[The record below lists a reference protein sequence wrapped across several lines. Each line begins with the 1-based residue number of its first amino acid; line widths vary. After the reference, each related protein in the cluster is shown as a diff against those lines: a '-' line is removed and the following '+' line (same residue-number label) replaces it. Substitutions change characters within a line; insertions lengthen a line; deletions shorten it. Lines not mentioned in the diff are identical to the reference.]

1 MTTWIICC
9 FLSTLLSVLFAGI
22 LIPQILLVSYRRK
35 LFDMPDE
42 RKIHRGAVPRL
53 GGIAFTPVIIFCVSL
68 LLGMSILMGNTEM
81 ENMMRINAQA
91 VAFGLC
97 ALLLMYLT
105 GMADDLI
112 GVRYRA
118 KFVVQIFCAIL
129 LIGAGLYV
137 SDLHGVL
144 GLHSISPWLGIPL
157 TILLV
162 VFVVNAI
169 NLIDGIDGLASGLS
183 SAAFIIYGVA
193 FLLIGK
199 PIFAMLSFACLGVLI
214 QFFYYN
220 VFGRADRQKKIFMG
234 DTGSLTIGLLLAF
247 LGLALLQWSPEKFP
261 TFRTNPLIL
270 AVSPLI
276 VPCFDVVRVF
286 LHRVRRHGNPFL
298 PDKTHIHHK
307 MLAIGFNQRMAMV
320 LIVVASITFSGVN
333 ILVSRYIEVNL
344 LLILD
349 IALWTL
355 ANLWLTRRIRQR
367 EQRLGIKLMS
377 LKEKPTDNDTDNQ
390 PHKNNND

>member
-22 LIPQILLVSYRRK
+22 LIPQILLVSYHRK

-42 RKIHRGAVPRL
+42 RKIHRGTVPRL
-53 GGIAFTPVIIFCVSL
+53 GGIAFTPVILFSVSL
-68 LLGMSILMGNTEM
+68 LLGMSILMGNTDM

-91 VAFGLC
+91 ISFGLC

-105 GMADDLI
+105 GMSDDLI

-118 KFVVQIFCAIL
+118 KFVVQIFCAVL
-129 LIGAGLYV
+129 LIGAGMYV
-137 SDLHGVL
+137 NDLHGIIGL
-144 GLHSISPWLGIPL
+144 GHISPWFGIPL
-157 TILLV
+157 TILIV
-162 VFVVNAI
+162 VYVVNAI

-183 SAAFIIYGVA
+183 SAAFIIYGTA
-193 FLLIGK
+193 FLMIGK

-220 VFGRADRQKKIFMG
+220 VFGSAERKKKIFMG

-247 LGLALLQWSPEKFP
+247 LGLALLQWSPDKFP
-261 TFRTNPLIL
+261 TFRTNPMIL

-276 VPCFDVVRVF
+276 IPCFDVVRVF

-307 MLAIGFNQRMAMV
+307 MLAIGLNQRLAMV
-320 LIVVASITFSGVN
+320 LIVVASITFSIAN
-333 ILVSRYIEVNL
+333 ILLSRYVEVNL

-349 IALWTL
+349 ILLWTL
-355 ANLWLTRRIRQR
+355 ANLWLTRHIRSR
-367 EQRLGIKLMS
+367 ERRLGVKLMDHENPT
-377 LKEKPTDNDTDNQ
+377 KEKDSDNQ
-390 PHKNNND
+390 PHNNND

>member
-42 RKIHRGAVPRL
+42 RKIHRGTVPRL
-53 GGIAFTPVIIFCVSL
+53 GGIAFTPVILFSVSL
-68 LLGMSILMGNTEM
+68 LLGMSILMVNTDM

-91 VAFGLC
+91 ISFGLC

-105 GMADDLI
+105 GMYDDLI

-118 KFVVQIFCAIL
+118 KFVVQIFCAVL
-129 LIGAGLYV
+129 LIGAGMYV
-137 SDLHGVL
+137 NDLHGIIGL
-144 GLHSISPWLGIPL
+144 GHISPWFGIPL
-157 TILLV
+157 TILIV
-162 VFVVNAI
+162 VYVVNAI

-183 SAAFIIYGVA
+183 SAAFIIYGTA
-193 FLLIGK
+193 FLMIGK

-220 VFGRADRQKKIFMG
+220 VFGSAERKKKIFMG

-247 LGLALLQWSPEKFP
+247 LGLALLQWSPDKFP
-261 TFRTNPLIL
+261 TFRTNPMIL

-276 VPCFDVVRVF
+276 IPCFDVVRVF

-307 MLAIGFNQRMAMV
+307 MLAIGLNQCLAMV
-320 LIVVASITFSGVN
+320 LIVVASITFSIAN
-333 ILVSRYIEVNL
+333 ILLSRYVEVNL

-349 IALWTL
+349 ILLWTL
-355 ANLWLTRRIRQR
+355 ANLWLTRHIRSR
-367 EQRLGIKLMS
+367 ERRLGVKLMDHENPT
-377 LKEKPTDNDTDNQ
+377 KEKDSDNQ
-390 PHKNNND
+390 PHNNND

>member
-42 RKIHRGAVPRL
+42 RKIHRGTVPRL
-53 GGIAFTPVIIFCVSL
+53 GGIAFTPVILFSVSL
-68 LLGMSILMGNTEM
+68 LLGMSILMVNTDM

-91 VAFGLC
+91 ISFGLC

-105 GMADDLI
+105 GMSDDLI

-118 KFVVQIFCAIL
+118 KFVVQIFCAVL
-129 LIGAGLYV
+129 LIGAGMYV
-137 SDLHGVL
+137 NDLHGIIGL
-144 GLHSISPWLGIPL
+144 GHISPWFGIPL
-157 TILLV
+157 TILIV
-162 VFVVNAI
+162 VYVVNAI

-183 SAAFIIYGVA
+183 SAAFIIYGTA
-193 FLLIGK
+193 FLMIGK

-220 VFGRADRQKKIFMG
+220 VFGSAERKKKIFMG

-247 LGLALLQWSPEKFP
+247 MGLALLQWSPDKFP
-261 TFRTNPLIL
+261 TFRTNPMIL

-276 VPCFDVVRVF
+276 IPCFDVVRVF

-307 MLAIGFNQRMAMV
+307 MLAIGLNQHLAMV
-320 LIVVASITFSGVN
+320 LIVVASITFSIAN
-333 ILVSRYIEVNL
+333 ILLSRYVEVNL

-349 IALWTL
+349 ILLWTL
-355 ANLWLTRRIRQR
+355 ANLWLTRHIRSR
-367 EQRLGIKLMS
+367 ERRLGVKLMDHENPT
-377 LKEKPTDNDTDNQ
+377 KEKDSDNQ
-390 PHKNNND
+390 PHNNND

>member
-42 RKIHRGAVPRL
+42 RKIHRGTVPRL
-53 GGIAFTPVIIFCVSL
+53 GGIAFTPVILFSVSL
-68 LLGMSILMGNTEM
+68 LLGMSILMGNTDM

-91 VAFGLC
+91 ISFGLC

-105 GMADDLI
+105 GMSDDLI

-118 KFVVQIFCAIL
+118 KFVVQTFCAVL
-129 LIGAGLYV
+129 LIGAGMYV
-137 SDLHGVL
+137 NDLHGIIGL
-144 GLHSISPWLGIPL
+144 GHISPWFGIPL
-157 TILLV
+157 TILIV
-162 VFVVNAI
+162 VYVVNAI

-183 SAAFIIYGVA
+183 SAAFIIYGTA
-193 FLLIGK
+193 FLMIGK

-220 VFGRADRQKKIFMG
+220 VFGSAERKKKIFMG

-247 LGLALLQWSPEKFP
+247 LGLALLQWSPDKFP
-261 TFRTNPLIL
+261 TFRTNPMIL

-276 VPCFDVVRVF
+276 IPCFDVVRVF

-307 MLAIGFNQRMAMV
+307 MLAIGLNQRLAMV
-320 LIVVASITFSGVN
+320 LIVVASITFSIAN
-333 ILVSRYIEVNL
+333 ILLSRYVEVNL

-349 IALWTL
+349 ILLWTL
-355 ANLWLTRRIRQR
+355 ANLWLTRHIRSR
-367 EQRLGIKLMS
+367 ERRLGVKLMDHENPT
-377 LKEKPTDNDTDNQ
+377 KEKDSDNQ
-390 PHKNNND
+390 PHNNND

>member
-42 RKIHRGAVPRL
+42 RKIHRGTVPRL
-53 GGIAFTPVIIFCVSL
+53 GGIAFTPVILFSVSL
-68 LLGMSILMGNTEM
+68 LLGMSILMGNTDM

-91 VAFGLC
+91 ISFGLC

-105 GMADDLI
+105 GMSDDLI

-118 KFVVQIFCAIL
+118 KFVVQIFCAVL
-129 LIGAGLYV
+129 LIGAGMYV
-137 SDLHGVL
+137 NDLHGIIGL
-144 GLHSISPWLGIPL
+144 GHISPWFGIPL
-157 TILLV
+157 TILIV
-162 VFVVNAI
+162 VYVVNAI

-183 SAAFIIYGVA
+183 SAAFIIYGTA
-193 FLLIGK
+193 LLMIGK

-220 VFGRADRQKKIFMG
+220 VFGSAERKKKIFMG
-234 DTGSLTIGLLLAF
+234 DTGSLTIGLLLTF
-247 LGLALLQWSPEKFP
+247 LGLALLQWSPDKFP
-261 TFRTNPLIL
+261 TFRTNPMIL

-276 VPCFDVVRVF
+276 IPCFDVVRVF

-307 MLAIGFNQRMAMV
+307 MLAIGLNQRLAMV
-320 LIVVASITFSGVN
+320 LIVVASITFSIAN
-333 ILVSRYIEVNL
+333 ILLSRYIEVNL

-349 IALWTL
+349 ILLWTL
-355 ANLWLTRRIRQR
+355 ANLWLTRHIRSR
-367 EQRLGIKLMS
+367 ERRLGVKLMDHENPT
-377 LKEKPTDNDTDNQ
+377 KEKDSDNQ
-390 PHKNNND
+390 PHNNND

>member
-42 RKIHRGAVPRL
+42 RKIHRGTVPRL
-53 GGIAFTPVIIFCVSL
+53 GGIAFTPVILFSVSL
-68 LLGMSILMGNTEM
+68 LLGMSILMGNTDM

-91 VAFGLC
+91 ISFGLC

-105 GMADDLI
+105 GMSDDLI

-118 KFVVQIFCAIL
+118 KFVVQIFCAVL
-129 LIGAGLYV
+129 LIGAGMYV
-137 SDLHGVL
+137 NDLHGIIGL
-144 GLHSISPWLGIPL
+144 GHISPWFGIPL
-157 TILLV
+157 TILIV
-162 VFVVNAI
+162 VYVVNAI

-183 SAAFIIYGVA
+183 SAAFIIYGTA
-193 FLLIGK
+193 FLMIGK

-220 VFGRADRQKKIFMG
+220 VFGSAERKKKIFMG

-247 LGLALLQWSPEKFP
+247 LGLALLQWSPDKFP
-261 TFRTNPLIL
+261 TFRTNPMIL

-276 VPCFDVVRVF
+276 IPCFDVVRVF

-307 MLAIGFNQRMAMV
+307 MLAIGLNQRLAMV
-320 LIVVASITFSGVN
+320 LIVVASITFSIAN
-333 ILVSRYIEVNL
+333 ILLSRYVEVNL

-349 IALWTL
+349 ILLWTL
-355 ANLWLTRRIRQR
+355 ANLWLTRHIRSR
-367 EQRLGIKLMS
+367 ERRLGVKLMDHENPT
-377 LKEKPTDNDTDNQ
+377 KEKDSDTH
-390 PHKNNND
+390 PHNNND

>member
-42 RKIHRGAVPRL
+42 RKIHRGTVPRL
-53 GGIAFTPVIIFCVSL
+53 GGIAFTPVILFSVSL
-68 LLGMSILMGNTEM
+68 LLGMSILMGNTDM

-91 VAFGLC
+91 ISFGLC

-105 GMADDLI
+105 GMSDDLI
-112 GVRYRA
+112 EVRYRA
-118 KFVVQIFCAIL
+118 KFVVQIFCAVL
-129 LIGAGLYV
+129 LIGAGMYV
-137 SDLHGVL
+137 NDLHGIIGL
-144 GLHSISPWLGIPL
+144 GHISPWFGIPL
-157 TILLV
+157 TILIV
-162 VFVVNAI
+162 VYVVNAI

-183 SAAFIIYGVA
+183 SAAFIIYGTA
-193 FLLIGK
+193 FLMIGK

-220 VFGRADRQKKIFMG
+220 VFGSAERKKKIFMG

-247 LGLALLQWSPEKFP
+247 LGLALLQWSPDKFP
-261 TFRTNPLIL
+261 TFRTNPMIL

-276 VPCFDVVRVF
+276 IPCFDVVRVF

-307 MLAIGFNQRMAMV
+307 MLAIGLNQRLAMV
-320 LIVVASITFSGVN
+320 LIVVASITFSIAN
-333 ILVSRYIEVNL
+333 ILLSRYVEVNL

-349 IALWTL
+349 ILLWTL
-355 ANLWLTRRIRQR
+355 ANLWLTRHIRSR
-367 EQRLGIKLMS
+367 ERRLGVKLMDHENPT
-377 LKEKPTDNDTDNQ
+377 KEKDSDNQ
-390 PHKNNND
+390 PHNNND

>member
-9 FLSTLLSVLFAGI
+9 FLSTLLSVLFTGI

-42 RKIHRGAVPRL
+42 RKIHRGTVPRL
-53 GGIAFTPVIIFCVSL
+53 GGIAFTPVILFSVSL
-68 LLGMSILMGNTEM
+68 LLGMSILMGNTDM

-91 VAFGLC
+91 ISFGLC

-105 GMADDLI
+105 GMSDDLI

-118 KFVVQIFCAIL
+118 KFVVQIFCAVL
-129 LIGAGLYV
+129 LIGAGMYV
-137 SDLHGVL
+137 NDLHGIIGL
-144 GLHSISPWLGIPL
+144 GHISPWFGIPL
-157 TILLV
+157 TILIV
-162 VFVVNAI
+162 VYVVNAI

-183 SAAFIIYGVA
+183 SAAFIIYGTA
-193 FLLIGK
+193 FLMIGK

-220 VFGRADRQKKIFMG
+220 VFGSAERKKKIFMG
-234 DTGSLTIGLLLAF
+234 DTGSLTIGLLLTF
-247 LGLALLQWSPEKFP
+247 LGLALLQWSPDKFP
-261 TFRTNPLIL
+261 TFRTNPMIL

-276 VPCFDVVRVF
+276 IPCFDVVRVF

-307 MLAIGFNQRMAMV
+307 MLAIGLNQRLAMV
-320 LIVVASITFSGVN
+320 LIVVASITFSIAN
-333 ILVSRYIEVNL
+333 ILLSRYIEVNL

-349 IALWTL
+349 ILLWTL
-355 ANLWLTRRIRQR
+355 ANLWLTRHIRSR
-367 EQRLGIKLMS
+367 ERRLGVKLMDHENPT
-377 LKEKPTDNDTDNQ
+377 KEKDSDNQ
-390 PHKNNND
+390 PHNNND

>member
-42 RKIHRGAVPRL
+42 RKIHRGTVPRL
-53 GGIAFTPVIIFCVSL
+53 GGIAFTPVILFSVSL
-68 LLGMSILMGNTEM
+68 LLGMSILMGNTDM

-91 VAFGLC
+91 ISFGLC

-105 GMADDLI
+105 GMSDDLI

-118 KFVVQIFCAIL
+118 KFVVQIFCAVL
-129 LIGAGLYV
+129 LIGAGMYV
-137 SDLHGVL
+137 NDLHGIIGL
-144 GLHSISPWLGIPL
+144 GHISPWFGIPL
-157 TILLV
+157 TILIV
-162 VFVVNAI
+162 VYVVNAI

-183 SAAFIIYGVA
+183 SAAFIIYGTA
-193 FLLIGK
+193 FLMIGK

-220 VFGRADRQKKIFMG
+220 VFGSAERKKKIFMG

-247 LGLALLQWSPEKFP
+247 LGLALLQWSPDKFP
-261 TFRTNPLIL
+261 TFRTNPMIL

-276 VPCFDVVRVF
+276 IPCFDVVRVF

-307 MLAIGFNQRMAMV
+307 MLAIGLNQRLAMV
-320 LIVVASITFSGVN
+320 LIVVASITFSIAD
-333 ILVSRYIEVNL
+333 ILLSRYVEVNL

-349 IALWTL
+349 ILLWTL
-355 ANLWLTRRIRQR
+355 ANLWLTRHIRSR
-367 EQRLGIKLMS
+367 ERRLGVKLMDHENPT
-377 LKEKPTDNDTDNQ
+377 KEKDSDNQ
-390 PHKNNND
+390 PHNNND

>member
-42 RKIHRGAVPRL
+42 RKIHRGTVPRL
-53 GGIAFTPVIIFCVSL
+53 GGIAFTPVILFSVSL
-68 LLGMSILMGNTEM
+68 LLGMSILMVNTDM

-91 VAFGLC
+91 ISFGLC

-105 GMADDLI
+105 GMSDDLI

-118 KFVVQIFCAIL
+118 KFVVQIFCAVL
-129 LIGAGLYV
+129 LIGAGMYV
-137 SDLHGVL
+137 NDLHGIIGL
-144 GLHSISPWLGIPL
+144 GHISPWFGIPL
-157 TILLV
+157 TILIV
-162 VFVVNAI
+162 VYVVNAI

-183 SAAFIIYGVA
+183 SAAFIIYGTA
-193 FLLIGK
+193 FLMIGK

-220 VFGRADRQKKIFMG
+220 VFGSAERKKKIFMG

-247 LGLALLQWSPEKFP
+247 LGLALLQWSPDKFP
-261 TFRTNPLIL
+261 TFRTNPMIL

-276 VPCFDVVRVF
+276 IPCFDVVRVF

-307 MLAIGFNQRMAMV
+307 MLAIGLNQCLAMV
-320 LIVVASITFSGVN
+320 LIVVASITFSIAN
-333 ILVSRYIEVNL
+333 ILLSRYVEVNL

-349 IALWTL
+349 ILLWTL
-355 ANLWLTRRIRQR
+355 ANLWLTRHIRSR
-367 EQRLGIKLMS
+367 ERRLGVKLMDHENPT
-377 LKEKPTDNDTDNQ
+377 KEKDSDNQ
-390 PHKNNND
+390 PHNNND

>member
-42 RKIHRGAVPRL
+42 RKIHCGTVPRL
-53 GGIAFTPVIIFCVSL
+53 GGIAFTPVILFSVSL
-68 LLGMSILMGNTEM
+68 LLGMSILMGNTDM

-91 VAFGLC
+91 ILFGLC

-105 GMADDLI
+105 GMSDDLI

-118 KFVVQIFCAIL
+118 KFVVQIFCAVL
-129 LIGAGLYV
+129 LIGAGMYV
-137 SDLHGVL
+137 NDLHGIIGL
-144 GLHSISPWLGIPL
+144 GHISPWFGIPL
-157 TILLV
+157 TILIV
-162 VFVVNAI
+162 VYVVNAI

-183 SAAFIIYGVA
+183 SAAFIIYGTA
-193 FLLIGK
+193 FLMIGK

-220 VFGRADRQKKIFMG
+220 VFGSAERKKKIFMG

-247 LGLALLQWSPEKFP
+247 LGLALLQWSPDKFP
-261 TFRTNPLIL
+261 TFRTNPMIL

-276 VPCFDVVRVF
+276 IPCFDVVRVF

-307 MLAIGFNQRMAMV
+307 MLAIGLNQRLAMV
-320 LIVVASITFSGVN
+320 LIVVASITFSIAN
-333 ILVSRYIEVNL
+333 ILLSRYVEVNL

-349 IALWTL
+349 ILLWTL
-355 ANLWLTRRIRQR
+355 ANLWLTRHIRSR
-367 EQRLGIKLMS
+367 ERRLGVKLMDHENPT
-377 LKEKPTDNDTDNQ
+377 KEKDSDNQ
-390 PHKNNND
+390 PHNNND

>member
-42 RKIHRGAVPRL
+42 RKIHRGTVPRL
-53 GGIAFTPVIIFCVSL
+53 GGIAFTPVILFSVSL
-68 LLGMSILMGNTEM
+68 LLGMSILMGNTDM

-91 VAFGLC
+91 ISFGLC

-105 GMADDLI
+105 GMSDDLI

-118 KFVVQIFCAIL
+118 KFVVQIFCAVL
-129 LIGAGLYV
+129 LIGAGMYV
-137 SDLHGVL
+137 NDLHGIIGL
-144 GLHSISPWLGIPL
+144 GHISPWFGIPL
-157 TILLV
+157 TILIV
-162 VFVVNAI
+162 VYVVNAI

-183 SAAFIIYGVA
+183 SAAFIIYGTA
-193 FLLIGK
+193 FLMIGK

-220 VFGRADRQKKIFMG
+220 VFGSAERKKKIFMG

-247 LGLALLQWSPEKFP
+247 LGLALLQWSPDKFP
-261 TFRTNPLIL
+261 TFRTNPMIL

-276 VPCFDVVRVF
+276 IPCFDVVRVF

-307 MLAIGFNQRMAMV
+307 MLAIGLNQRLAMV
-320 LIVVASITFSGVN
+320 LIVVASITFSIAN
-333 ILVSRYIEVNL
+333 ILLSRYIEVNL

-349 IALWTL
+349 ILLWTL
-355 ANLWLTRRIRQR
+355 ANLWLTRHIRSR
-367 EQRLGIKLMS
+367 ERRLGVKLMDHENPT
-377 LKEKPTDNDTDNQ
+377 KEKDSDNQ
-390 PHKNNND
+390 PHNNND

>member
-42 RKIHRGAVPRL
+42 RKIHCGTVPRL
-53 GGIAFTPVIIFCVSL
+53 GGIAFTPVILFSVSL
-68 LLGMSILMGNTEM
+68 LLGMSILMGNTDM

-91 VAFGLC
+91 ISFGLC

-105 GMADDLI
+105 GMSDDLI

-118 KFVVQIFCAIL
+118 KFVVQIFCAVL
-129 LIGAGLYV
+129 LIGAGMYV
-137 SDLHGVL
+137 NDLHGIIGL
-144 GLHSISPWLGIPL
+144 GHISPWFGIPL
-157 TILLV
+157 TILIV
-162 VFVVNAI
+162 VYVVNAI

-183 SAAFIIYGVA
+183 SAAFIIYGTA
-193 FLLIGK
+193 FLMIGK

-220 VFGRADRQKKIFMG
+220 VFGSAERKKKIFMG

-247 LGLALLQWSPEKFP
+247 LGLALLQWSPDKFP
-261 TFRTNPLIL
+261 TFRTNPMIL

-276 VPCFDVVRVF
+276 IPCFDVVRVF

-307 MLAIGFNQRMAMV
+307 MLAIGLNQRLAMV
-320 LIVVASITFSGVN
+320 LIVVASITFSIAN
-333 ILVSRYIEVNL
+333 ILLSRYVEVNL

-349 IALWTL
+349 ILLWTL
-355 ANLWLTRRIRQR
+355 ANLWLTRHIRSR
-367 EQRLGIKLMS
+367 ERRLGVKLMDHENPT
-377 LKEKPTDNDTDNQ
+377 KEKDSDNQ
-390 PHKNNND
+390 PHNNND

>member
-42 RKIHRGAVPRL
+42 RKIHRGTVPRL
-53 GGIAFTPVIIFCVSL
+53 GGIAFTPVILFSVSL

-91 VAFGLC
+91 ISFGLC

-105 GMADDLI
+105 GMSDDLI

-118 KFVVQIFCAIL
+118 KFVIQIFCAVM
-129 LIGAGLYV
+129 LIGAGMYV
-137 SDLHGVL
+137 NDLHGVIGL
-144 GLHSISPWLGIPL
+144 GHISPWLGIPL
-157 TILLV
+157 TILIV
-162 VFVVNAI
+162 VYVVNAV

-183 SAAFIIYGVA
+183 SAAFIIYGTA
-193 FLLIGK
+193 FLMIGK
-199 PIFAMLSFACLGVLI
+199 PIFAMISFACLGVLI

-220 VFGRADRQKKIFMG
+220 VFGSAERKKKIFMG

-247 LGLALLQWSPEKFP
+247 LGLALLQWSPDSFP
-261 TFRTNPLIL
+261 TFRTNPVIL

-276 VPCFDVVRVF
+276 IPCFDVMRVF

-307 MLAIGFNQRMAMV
+307 MLAIGLNQRLAMV
-320 LIVVASITFSGVN
+320 LIVVASITFSIAN
-333 ILVSRYIEVNL
+333 ILLSRYVEVNL
-344 LLILD
+344 LLVLD
-349 IALWTL
+349 IVLWTL
-355 ANLWLTRRIRQR
+355 ANLWLTRRIRSR
-367 EQRLGIKLMS
+367 EQRLGVKLMDHDRQTN
-377 LKEKPTDNDTDNQ
+377 EKDTDNQ
-390 PHKNNND
+390 PHNNND

>member
-42 RKIHRGAVPRL
+42 RKIHRGTVPRL
-53 GGIAFTPVIIFCVSL
+53 GGIAFTPVILFSVSL
-68 LLGMSILMGNTEM
+68 LLGMSILMGNTDM

-91 VAFGLC
+91 ISFGLC

-105 GMADDLI
+105 GMSDDLI

-118 KFVVQIFCAIL
+118 KFVVQIFCAVL
-129 LIGAGLYV
+129 LIEAGMYV
-137 SDLHGVL
+137 NDLHGIIGL
-144 GLHSISPWLGIPL
+144 GHISPWFGIPL
-157 TILLV
+157 TILIV
-162 VFVVNAI
+162 VYVVNAI

-183 SAAFIIYGVA
+183 SAAFIIYGTA
-193 FLLIGK
+193 FLMIGK

-220 VFGRADRQKKIFMG
+220 VFGSAERKKKIFMG

-247 LGLALLQWSPEKFP
+247 LGLALLQWSPDKFP
-261 TFRTNPLIL
+261 TFRTNPMIL
-270 AVSPLI
+270 TVSPLI
-276 VPCFDVVRVF
+276 IPCFDVVRVF

-307 MLAIGFNQRMAMV
+307 MLAIGLNQRLAMV
-320 LIVVASITFSGVN
+320 LIVVASITFSIAN
-333 ILVSRYIEVNL
+333 ILLSRYVEVNL

-349 IALWTL
+349 ILLWTL
-355 ANLWLTRRIRQR
+355 ANLWLTRHIRSR
-367 EQRLGIKLMS
+367 ERRLGVKLMDHENPT
-377 LKEKPTDNDTDNQ
+377 KEKDSDNQ
-390 PHKNNND
+390 PHNNND

>member
-42 RKIHRGAVPRL
+42 RKIHCGIVPRL
-53 GGIAFTPVIIFCVSL
+53 GGIAFTPVILFSVSL
-68 LLGMSILMGNTEM
+68 LLGMSILMGNTDM

-91 VAFGLC
+91 ISFGLC

-105 GMADDLI
+105 GMSDDLI

-118 KFVVQIFCAIL
+118 KFVVQIFCAVL
-129 LIGAGLYV
+129 LIGAGMYV
-137 SDLHGVL
+137 NDLHGIIGL
-144 GLHSISPWLGIPL
+144 GHISPWFGIPL
-157 TILLV
+157 TILIV
-162 VFVVNAI
+162 VYVVNAI

-183 SAAFIIYGVA
+183 SAAFIIYGTA
-193 FLLIGK
+193 FLMIGK

-220 VFGRADRQKKIFMG
+220 VFGSAERKKKIFMG

-247 LGLALLQWSPEKFP
+247 LGLALLQWSPDKFP
-261 TFRTNPLIL
+261 TFRTNPMIL

-276 VPCFDVVRVF
+276 IPCFDVVRVF

-307 MLAIGFNQRMAMV
+307 MLAIGLNQRLAMV
-320 LIVVASITFSGVN
+320 LIVVASITFSIAN
-333 ILVSRYIEVNL
+333 ILLSRYVEVNL

-349 IALWTL
+349 ILLWTL
-355 ANLWLTRRIRQR
+355 ANLWLTRHIRSR
-367 EQRLGIKLMS
+367 ERRLGVKLMDHENPT
-377 LKEKPTDNDTDNQ
+377 KEKDSDNQ
-390 PHKNNND
+390 PHNNND

>member
-42 RKIHRGAVPRL
+42 RKIHRGTVPRL
-53 GGIAFTPVIIFCVSL
+53 GGIAFTPVILFSVSL
-68 LLGMSILMGNTEM
+68 LLGMSILMGNTDM

-91 VAFGLC
+91 ISFGLC

-105 GMADDLI
+105 GMSDDLI

-118 KFVVQIFCAIL
+118 KFVVQIFCAVL
-129 LIGAGLYV
+129 LIGAGMYV
-137 SDLHGVL
+137 KDLHGIIGL
-144 GLHSISPWLGIPL
+144 GHISPWFGIPL
-157 TILLV
+157 TILIV
-162 VFVVNAI
+162 VYVVNAI

-183 SAAFIIYGVA
+183 SAAFIIYGTA
-193 FLLIGK
+193 FLKIGK

-220 VFGRADRQKKIFMG
+220 VFGSAERKKKIFMG

-247 LGLALLQWSPEKFP
+247 LGLALLQWSPDKFP
-261 TFRTNPLIL
+261 TFRTNPMIL

-276 VPCFDVVRVF
+276 IPCFDVVRVF

-307 MLAIGFNQRMAMV
+307 MLAIGLNQRLAMV
-320 LIVVASITFSGVN
+320 LIVVASITFSIAN
-333 ILVSRYIEVNL
+333 ILLSRYVEVNL

-349 IALWTL
+349 ILLWTL
-355 ANLWLTRRIRQR
+355 ANLWLTRHIRSR
-367 EQRLGIKLMS
+367 ERRLGVKLMDHENPT
-377 LKEKPTDNDTDNQ
+377 KEKDSDNQ
-390 PHKNNND
+390 PHNNND

>member
-42 RKIHRGAVPRL
+42 RKIHRGTVPRL
-53 GGIAFTPVIIFCVSL
+53 GGIAFTPVILFSVSL
-68 LLGMSILMGNTEM
+68 FLGMSILMGNTDM

-91 VAFGLC
+91 ISFGLC

-105 GMADDLI
+105 GMYDDLI

-118 KFVVQIFCAIL
+118 KFVVQIFCAVL
-129 LIGAGLYV
+129 LIGAGMYV
-137 SDLHGVL
+137 NDLHGIIGL
-144 GLHSISPWLGIPL
+144 GHISPWFGIPL
-157 TILLV
+157 TILIV
-162 VFVVNAI
+162 VYVVNAI

-183 SAAFIIYGVA
+183 SAAFIIYGTA
-193 FLLIGK
+193 FLMIGK

-220 VFGRADRQKKIFMG
+220 VFGSAERKKKIFMG

-247 LGLALLQWSPEKFP
+247 LGLALLQWSPDKFP
-261 TFRTNPLIL
+261 TFRTNPMIL

-276 VPCFDVVRVF
+276 IPCFDVVRVF

-307 MLAIGFNQRMAMV
+307 MLAIGLNQRLAMV
-320 LIVVASITFSGVN
+320 LIVVASITFSIAN
-333 ILVSRYIEVNL
+333 ILLSRYIEVNL

-349 IALWTL
+349 ILLWTL
-355 ANLWLTRRIRQR
+355 ANLWLTRHIRSR
-367 EQRLGIKLMS
+367 ERRLGVKLMDHENPT
-377 LKEKPTDNDTDNQ
+377 KEKDSDNQ
-390 PHKNNND
+390 PHNNND

>member
-42 RKIHRGAVPRL
+42 RKIHRGTVPRL
-53 GGIAFTPVIIFCVSL
+53 GGIAFTPVILFSVSL
-68 LLGMSILMGNTEM
+68 LLGMSILMGNTDM

-91 VAFGLC
+91 ISFGLC

-105 GMADDLI
+105 GMSDDLI

-118 KFVVQIFCAIL
+118 KFVVQIFCAVL
-129 LIGAGLYV
+129 LIGAGMYV
-137 SDLHGVL
+137 NDLHGIIGL
-144 GLHSISPWLGIPL
+144 GHISPWFGIPL
-157 TILLV
+157 TILIV
-162 VFVVNAI
+162 VYVVNAI

-183 SAAFIIYGVA
+183 SAAFIIYGTA
-193 FLLIGK
+193 FLMIGK

-220 VFGRADRQKKIFMG
+220 VFGSAERKKKIFMG
-234 DTGSLTIGLLLAF
+234 DTGSLTIGLLLTF
-247 LGLALLQWSPEKFP
+247 LGLALLQWSPDKFP
-261 TFRTNPLIL
+261 TFRTNPMIL

-276 VPCFDVVRVF
+276 IPCFDVVRVF

-307 MLAIGFNQRMAMV
+307 MLAIGLNQRLAMV
-320 LIVVASITFSGVN
+320 LIVVASITFSIAN
-333 ILVSRYIEVNL
+333 ILLSRYIEVNL

-349 IALWTL
+349 ILLWTL
-355 ANLWLTRRIRQR
+355 ANLWLTRHIRSR
-367 EQRLGIKLMS
+367 ERRLGVKLMDHENPT
-377 LKEKPTDNDTDNQ
+377 KEKDSDNQ
-390 PHKNNND
+390 PHNNND

>member
-42 RKIHRGAVPRL
+42 RKIHRGTVPRL
-53 GGIAFTPVIIFCVSL
+53 GGIAFTPVILFSVSL
-68 LLGMSILMGNTEM
+68 LLGMSILMGNTDM

-91 VAFGLC
+91 ISFGLC

-105 GMADDLI
+105 GMSDDLI

-118 KFVVQIFCAIL
+118 KFVVQIFCAVL
-129 LIGAGLYV
+129 LIGAGMYV
-137 SDLHGVL
+137 NDLHGIIGL
-144 GLHSISPWLGIPL
+144 GHISPWFGIPL
-157 TILLV
+157 TILIV
-162 VFVVNAI
+162 VYVVNAI

-183 SAAFIIYGVA
+183 SAAFIIYGTA
-193 FLLIGK
+193 FLMIGK

-220 VFGRADRQKKIFMG
+220 VFGSAERKKKIFMG

-247 LGLALLQWSPEKFP
+247 LGLALLQWSPDKFP
-261 TFRTNPLIL
+261 TFRTNPMIL

-276 VPCFDVVRVF
+276 IPCFDVVRVF

-307 MLAIGFNQRMAMV
+307 MLAIGLNQRLAMV
-320 LIVVASITFSGVN
+320 LIVVASITFSIAN
-333 ILVSRYIEVNL
+333 ILLSRYVEVNL

-349 IALWTL
+349 ILLWTL
-355 ANLWLTRRIRQR
+355 ANLWLTRHIRSR
-367 EQRLGIKLMS
+367 ERRLGVKLMDHENPI
-377 LKEKPTDNDTDNQ
+377 KEKDSDNQ
-390 PHKNNND
+390 PHNNND

>member
-42 RKIHRGAVPRL
+42 RKIHRGTVPRL
-53 GGIAFTPVIIFCVSL
+53 GGIAFTPVILFSMSL
-68 LLGMSILMGNTEM
+68 LLGMSILMGNTDM

-91 VAFGLC
+91 ISFGLC

-105 GMADDLI
+105 GMSDDLI

-118 KFVVQIFCAIL
+118 KFVVQIFCAVL
-129 LIGAGLYV
+129 LIGAGMYV
-137 SDLHGVL
+137 NDLHGIIGL
-144 GLHSISPWLGIPL
+144 GHISPWFGIPL
-157 TILLV
+157 TILIV
-162 VFVVNAI
+162 VYVVNAI

-183 SAAFIIYGVA
+183 SAAFIIYGTA
-193 FLLIGK
+193 FLMIGK

-220 VFGRADRQKKIFMG
+220 VFGSAERKKKIFMG

-247 LGLALLQWSPEKFP
+247 LGLALLQWSPDKFP
-261 TFRTNPLIL
+261 TFRTNPMIL

-276 VPCFDVVRVF
+276 IPCFDVVRVF

-307 MLAIGFNQRMAMV
+307 MLAIGLNQRLAMV
-320 LIVVASITFSGVN
+320 LIVVASITFSIAN
-333 ILVSRYIEVNL
+333 ILLSRYVEVNL

-349 IALWTL
+349 ILLWTL
-355 ANLWLTRRIRQR
+355 ANLWLTRHIRSR
-367 EQRLGIKLMS
+367 ERRLGVKLMDHENPT
-377 LKEKPTDNDTDNQ
+377 KEKDSDNQ
-390 PHKNNND
+390 PHNNND

>member
-42 RKIHRGAVPRL
+42 RKIHRGTVPRL
-53 GGIAFTPVIIFCVSL
+53 GGIAFTPVILFSVSL
-68 LLGMSILMGNTEM
+68 LLGMSILMVNTDM

-91 VAFGLC
+91 ISFGLC

-105 GMADDLI
+105 GMYDDLI

-118 KFVVQIFCAIL
+118 KFVVQIFCAVL
-129 LIGAGLYV
+129 LIGAGMYV
-137 SDLHGVL
+137 NDLHGIIGL
-144 GLHSISPWLGIPL
+144 GHISPWFGIPL
-157 TILLV
+157 TILIV
-162 VFVVNAI
+162 VYVVNAI

-183 SAAFIIYGVA
+183 SAAFIIYGTA
-193 FLLIGK
+193 FLMIGK

-220 VFGRADRQKKIFMG
+220 VFGSAERKKKIFMG

-247 LGLALLQWSPEKFP
+247 MGLALLQWSPDKFP
-261 TFRTNPLIL
+261 TFRTNPMIL

-276 VPCFDVVRVF
+276 IPCFDVVRVF

-307 MLAIGFNQRMAMV
+307 MLAIGLNQHLAMV
-320 LIVVASITFSGVN
+320 LIVVASITFSIAN
-333 ILVSRYIEVNL
+333 ILLSRYVEVNL

-349 IALWTL
+349 ILLWTL
-355 ANLWLTRRIRQR
+355 ANLWLTRHIRSR
-367 EQRLGIKLMS
+367 ERRLGVKLMDHENPT
-377 LKEKPTDNDTDNQ
+377 KEKDSDNQ
-390 PHKNNND
+390 PHNNND

>member
-22 LIPQILLVSYRRK
+22 LIPQILMVSYRRK

-42 RKIHRGAVPRL
+42 RKIHRGTVPRL
-53 GGIAFTPVIIFCVSL
+53 GGIAFTPVILFSVSL
-68 LLGMSILMGNTEM
+68 LLGMSILMGNTDM

-91 VAFGLC
+91 ISFGLC

-105 GMADDLI
+105 GMSDDLI

-118 KFVVQIFCAIL
+118 KFVVQIFCAVL
-129 LIGAGLYV
+129 LIGAGMYV
-137 SDLHGVL
+137 NDFHGIIGL
-144 GLHSISPWLGIPL
+144 GHISPWFGIPL
-157 TILLV
+157 TILIV
-162 VFVVNAI
+162 VYVVNAI

-183 SAAFIIYGVA
+183 SAAFIIYGTA
-193 FLLIGK
+193 FLMIGK

-220 VFGRADRQKKIFMG
+220 VFGSAERKKKIFMG

-247 LGLALLQWSPEKFP
+247 LGLALLQWSPDKFP
-261 TFRTNPLIL
+261 TFRTNPMIL

-276 VPCFDVVRVF
+276 IPCFDVVRVF

-307 MLAIGFNQRMAMV
+307 MLAIGLNQRLAMV
-320 LIVVASITFSGVN
+320 LIVVASITFSIAN
-333 ILVSRYIEVNL
+333 ILLSRYIEVNL

-349 IALWTL
+349 ILLWTL
-355 ANLWLTRRIRQR
+355 ANLWLTRHIRSR
-367 EQRLGIKLMS
+367 ERRLGVKLMDHENPT
-377 LKEKPTDNDTDNQ
+377 KEKDSDNQ
-390 PHKNNND
+390 PHNNND

>member
-42 RKIHRGAVPRL
+42 RKIHRGTVPRL
-53 GGIAFTPVIIFCVSL
+53 GGIAFTPVILFSVSL
-68 LLGMSILMGNTEM
+68 LLGMSILMGNTDM

-91 VAFGLC
+91 ISFGLC

-105 GMADDLI
+105 GMSDDLI

-118 KFVVQIFCAIL
+118 KFVVQIFCAVL
-129 LIGAGLYV
+129 LIGTGMYV
-137 SDLHGVL
+137 NDLHGIIGL
-144 GLHSISPWLGIPL
+144 GHISPWFGIPL
-157 TILLV
+157 TILIV
-162 VFVVNAI
+162 VYVVNAI

-183 SAAFIIYGVA
+183 SAAFIIYGTA
-193 FLLIGK
+193 FLMIGK
-199 PIFAMLSFACLGVLI
+199 PIFAMLSFACFGVLI

-220 VFGRADRQKKIFMG
+220 VFGSAERKKKIFMG

-247 LGLALLQWSPEKFP
+247 LGLALLQWSPDKFP
-261 TFRTNPLIL
+261 TFRTNPMIL

-276 VPCFDVVRVF
+276 IPCFDVVRVF

-307 MLAIGFNQRMAMV
+307 MLAIGLNQHLAMV
-320 LIVVASITFSGVN
+320 LIVVASITFSIAN
-333 ILVSRYIEVNL
+333 ILLSRYIEVNL

-349 IALWTL
+349 ILLWTL
-355 ANLWLTRRIRQR
+355 ANLWLTRHIRSR
-367 EQRLGIKLMS
+367 ERRLGVKLMDHENPT
-377 LKEKPTDNDTDNQ
+377 KEKDSDNQ
-390 PHKNNND
+390 PHNNND

>member
-42 RKIHRGAVPRL
+42 RKIHCGTVPRL
-53 GGIAFTPVIIFCVSL
+53 GGIAFTPVILFSVSL
-68 LLGMSILMGNTEM
+68 LLGMSILMGNTDM

-91 VAFGLC
+91 ISFGLC

-105 GMADDLI
+105 GMSDDLI

-118 KFVVQIFCAIL
+118 KFVVQIFCAVL
-129 LIGAGLYV
+129 LIGAGMYV
-137 SDLHGVL
+137 NDLHGIIGL
-144 GLHSISPWLGIPL
+144 GHISPWFGIPL
-157 TILLV
+157 TILIV
-162 VFVVNAI
+162 VYVVNAI

-183 SAAFIIYGVA
+183 SAAFIIYGTA
-193 FLLIGK
+193 FLMIGK

-220 VFGRADRQKKIFMG
+220 VFGSAERKKKIFMG

-247 LGLALLQWSPEKFP
+247 LGLALLQWSPDKFP
-261 TFRTNPLIL
+261 TFRTNPMIL

-276 VPCFDVVRVF
+276 IPCFDVVRVF

-307 MLAIGFNQRMAMV
+307 MLAIGLNQRLAMV
-320 LIVVASITFSGVN
+320 LIVVASITFSIAN
-333 ILVSRYIEVNL
+333 ILLSRYVEVNL

-349 IALWTL
+349 ILLWTL
-355 ANLWLTRRIRQR
+355 ANLWLTRHIRSR
-367 EQRLGIKLMS
+367 ERRLSVKLMDHENPT
-377 LKEKPTDNDTDNQ
+377 KEKDSDNQ
-390 PHKNNND
+390 PHNNND

>member
-42 RKIHRGAVPRL
+42 RKIHRGTVPRL
-53 GGIAFTPVIIFCVSL
+53 GGIAFTPVILFSVSL
-68 LLGMSILMGNTEM
+68 LLGMSILMGNTDM
-81 ENMMRINAQA
+81 ENMMRINAQTIS
-91 VAFGLC
+91 FGLC

-105 GMADDLI
+105 GMSDDLI

-118 KFVVQIFCAIL
+118 KFVVQIFCAVL
-129 LIGAGLYV
+129 LIGAGMYV
-137 SDLHGVL
+137 NDLHGIIGL
-144 GLHSISPWLGIPL
+144 GHISPWFGIPL
-157 TILLV
+157 TILIV
-162 VFVVNAI
+162 VYVVNAI

-183 SAAFIIYGVA
+183 SAAFIIYGTA
-193 FLLIGK
+193 FLMIGK

-220 VFGRADRQKKIFMG
+220 VFGSAERKKKIFMG
-234 DTGSLTIGLLLAF
+234 DTGSLTIGLLLTF
-247 LGLALLQWSPEKFP
+247 LGLALLQWSPDKFP
-261 TFRTNPLIL
+261 TFRTNPMIL

-276 VPCFDVVRVF
+276 IPCFDVVRVF

-307 MLAIGFNQRMAMV
+307 MLAIGLNQRLAMV
-320 LIVVASITFSGVN
+320 LIVVASITLSIAN
-333 ILVSRYIEVNL
+333 ILLSRYIEVNL

-349 IALWTL
+349 ILLWTL
-355 ANLWLTRRIRQR
+355 ANLWLTRHIRSR
-367 EQRLGIKLMS
+367 ERRLGVKLMDHENPT
-377 LKEKPTDNDTDNQ
+377 KEKDSDNQ
-390 PHKNNND
+390 PHNNND

>member
-42 RKIHRGAVPRL
+42 RKIHRGTVPRL
-53 GGIAFTPVIIFCVSL
+53 GGIAFTPVILFSVSL
-68 LLGMSILMGNTEM
+68 LLGMSILMGNTDM

-91 VAFGLC
+91 ISFGLC

-105 GMADDLI
+105 GMSDDLI

-118 KFVVQIFCAIL
+118 KFVVQIFCAVL
-129 LIGAGLYV
+129 LIGAGMYV
-137 SDLHGVL
+137 NDLHGIIGL
-144 GLHSISPWLGIPL
+144 GHISPWFGIPL
-157 TILLV
+157 TILIV
-162 VFVVNAI
+162 VYVVNAI
-169 NLIDGIDGLASGLS
+169 NLIDGLDGLASGLS
-183 SAAFIIYGVA
+183 SAAFIIYGTA
-193 FLLIGK
+193 FLMIGK

-220 VFGRADRQKKIFMG
+220 VFGSAERKKKIFMG

-247 LGLALLQWSPEKFP
+247 LGLALLQWSPDKFP
-261 TFRTNPLIL
+261 TFRTNPMIL

-276 VPCFDVVRVF
+276 IPCFDVVRVF

-307 MLAIGFNQRMAMV
+307 MLAIGLNQRLAMV
-320 LIVVASITFSGVN
+320 LIVVASITFSIAN
-333 ILVSRYIEVNL
+333 ILLSRYVEVNR

-349 IALWTL
+349 ILLWTL
-355 ANLWLTRRIRQR
+355 ANLWLTRHIRSR
-367 EQRLGIKLMS
+367 ERRLGVKLMDHENPT
-377 LKEKPTDNDTDNQ
+377 KEKDSDNQ
-390 PHKNNND
+390 PHNNND